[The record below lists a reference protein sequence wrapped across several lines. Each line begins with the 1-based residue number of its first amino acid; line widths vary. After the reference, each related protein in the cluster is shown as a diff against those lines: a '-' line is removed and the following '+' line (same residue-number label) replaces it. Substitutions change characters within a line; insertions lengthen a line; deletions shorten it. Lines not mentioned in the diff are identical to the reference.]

1 MPEGAL
7 VPHRFNHA
15 GLCRG
20 GGGGCTCRER
30 TDPGH
35 PGWVW
40 AWDQSPCP
48 VKTSLIINPRSQGL
62 VCLHGNLRSE

>member
-20 GGGGCTCRER
+20 GGGG
-30 TDPGH
+30 
-35 PGWVW
+35 VVL
-40 AWDQSPCP
+40 A
-48 VKTSLIINPRSQGL
+48 VKGL
-62 VCLHGNLRSE
+62 TLVIQVGFGRGTNHLAL